1 MPRKVKVINETFS
14 LARAGE
20 VTELYSIDE
29 VRQFPNIHL
38 AELHFCEGYANSK
51 IVKVIGFIKEAG
63 FTEDDPT
70 FIHVYREDIKF
81 IEDDEFRRNEDE
93 A

>member
-14 LARAGE
+14 LAREGE
-20 VTELYSIDE
+20 ITELYSIDE
-29 VRQFPNIHL
+29 VRQFPNIHF

-70 FIHVYREDIKF
+70 FIHVYAEDIEY
-81 IEDDEFRRNEDE
+81 IEGDKD
-93 A
+93 